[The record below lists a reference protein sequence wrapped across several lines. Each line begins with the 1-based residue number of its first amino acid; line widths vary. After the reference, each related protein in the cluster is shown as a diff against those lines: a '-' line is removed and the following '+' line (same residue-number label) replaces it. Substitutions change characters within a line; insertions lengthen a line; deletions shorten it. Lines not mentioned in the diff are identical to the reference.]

1 MTCHKTSLNKCLKSE
16 VISSIFTKHNAIK
29 LEMNKNA
36 LILLK
41 CMQIK
46 LTFEQPMDQGRSQE
60 GKFYI
65 S

>member
-1 MTCHKTSLNKCLKSE
+1 
-16 VISSIFTKHNAIK
+16 
-29 LEMNKNA
+29 MNKNA